1 MKQGDKV
8 ILHMFTGV
16 AISLKEIVMET
27 SGSYILK
34 DASGNDLVFDKK
46 SLKQVKPAPK
56 KERFANYIT
65 EDDGSYVP
73 KSKPEKKPKPKKEIP
88 KKVIVEDDDWDD
100 DDFIEVV

>member
-27 SGSYILK
+27 SGTYVIK
-34 DASGNDLVFDKK
+34 DNSGNDLVFDKT
-46 SLKQVKPAPK
+46 SLKQIKPAPK

-65 EDDGSYVP
+65 EDDGSFVVKEK
-73 KSKPEKKPKPKKEIP
+73 KSKKSKKVVPKKE
-88 KKVIVEDDDWDD
+88 VIEDDDWEE
-100 DDFIEVV
+100 DDFIEVD

>member
-1 MKQGDKV
+1 MKQGDTV

-16 AISLKEIVMET
+16 AISLKTIVMET

-34 DASGNDLVFDKK
+34 DKSGNDLVFDKK
-46 SLKQVKPAPK
+46 TLKQVKPAPK

-65 EDDGSYVP
+65 EDDGSYKTKP
-73 KSKPEKKPKPKKEIP
+73 KPEKPKKGKKPKVEKI
-88 KKVIVEDDDWDD
+88 IVEDDDWDD